1 MGRPFVSAMTIH
13 AVGLVDVPPAGGV
26 ILRNLHGG
34 CHGGVRSSQRVGDW
48 TSKRREGTA
57 DEGCVLAGWFDSGLQ
72 KIPARLTT
80 NGGHRD
86 RRTGGS
92 ETPPLRETGRRTRGG
107 GGEVRGR
114 ARASAGPRLHAAWA
128 TSAAAWGTSARDRGA
143 RDERW
148 DRGWD
153 WIPAGDARL
162 WESFDTVALELR
174 QALTGSEGSYAGG
187 GVVVCRW
194 WCF

>member
-86 RRTGGS
+86 RKTGGS

-107 GGEVRGR
+107 GGDVRGR
-114 ARASAGPRLHAAWA
+114 AGASAGPRLRAAWA
-128 TSAAAWGTSARDRGA
+128 TSATAWATRHESGGANVDGWKPDRTPGRDADGGEAGSGRVLRERG
-143 RDERW
+143 RCCV
-148 DRGWD
+148 
-153 WIPAGDARL
+153 P
-162 WESFDTVALELR
+162 
-174 QALTGSEGSYAGG
+174 
-187 GVVVCRW
+187 VVVFLDSGRQCSGATAT
-194 WCF
+194 